1 MSDKYI
7 VLITKM
13 NLRNDTYPY
22 IVSYADGT
30 ACKFTQDQ
38 AEEYILLQLDYA
50 YAKNTTNAIWA
61 EAHRI

>member
-7 VLITKM
+7 VIVMKM
-13 NLRNDTYPY
+13 NIRNDPYPY
-22 IVSYADGT
+22 IVSYANGI
-30 ACKFTQDQ
+30 ACQFTRDQ

-50 YAKNTTNAIWA
+50 YAKGTTNAIWA